1 MMSIC
6 CQSCIVCWAI
16 GSRKNG
22 LWNS

>member
-6 CQSCIVCWAI
+6 CQSCIVCWPI